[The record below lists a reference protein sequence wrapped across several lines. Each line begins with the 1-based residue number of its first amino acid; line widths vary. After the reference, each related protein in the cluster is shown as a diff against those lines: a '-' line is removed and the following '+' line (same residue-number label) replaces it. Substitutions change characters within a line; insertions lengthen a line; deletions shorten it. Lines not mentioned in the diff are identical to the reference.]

1 MITFVFTPHVYNEI
15 IKLGYAGEIANS
27 FAIRH
32 SPTQFADLNNV
43 DRA

>member
-1 MITFVFTPHVYNEI
+1 MITFMFIPHVY